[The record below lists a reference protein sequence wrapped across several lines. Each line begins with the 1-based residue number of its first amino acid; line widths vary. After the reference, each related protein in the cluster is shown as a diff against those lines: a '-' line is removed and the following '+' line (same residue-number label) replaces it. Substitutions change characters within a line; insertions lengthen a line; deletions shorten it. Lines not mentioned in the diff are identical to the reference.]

1 MSFPEVTYNGYIFSC
16 DKEKLDVKKIYN
28 YLSNESYWAVGIS
41 LDIIERA
48 IANSICFGIYTSDGS
63 LAGFARVV
71 TDKATFAYLCDVFV
85 LEPHRGKGLS
95 KKLMEYILSHAE
107 LQGFRR
113 WLLLTKD
120 AQGLYSQ
127 FGFIRFHAPDR
138 CMELW
143 YPDVY
148 SGDPDKKGIA
158 AKENN

>member
-1 MSFPEVTYNGYIFSC
+1 MSFPEITYNGYKFSC
-16 DKEKLDVKKIYN
+16 DKEKLDIKTIHN
-28 YLSNESYWAVGIS
+28 YLSNESYWAGGIS
-41 LDIIERA
+41 FETVERA
-48 IANSICFGIYTSDGS
+48 IANSICFGIYSSDG
-63 LAGFARVV
+63 LMAGFARVV

-95 KKLMEYILSHAE
+95 KKLMEYVLKHAE

-127 FGFIRFHAPDR
+127 FGFIKFHAPDR

-148 SGDPDKKGIA
+148 SSDPDKKGIA